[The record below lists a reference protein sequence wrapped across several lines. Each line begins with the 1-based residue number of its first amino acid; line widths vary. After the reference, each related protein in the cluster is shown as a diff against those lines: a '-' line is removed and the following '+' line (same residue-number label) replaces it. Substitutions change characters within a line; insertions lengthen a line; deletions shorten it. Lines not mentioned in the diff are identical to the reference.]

1 MGLRRRPARPLE
13 LDSEGEEGDE
23 TSGKEEESSSEK
35 EEEQEEEGGLVK
47 AAPGKVCCFVAVV
60 SMLSVIKRGPGNARC
75 QSSLSWEMSAPG
87 GVCPYRTLRFSDQT
101 P

>member
-47 AAPGKVCCFVAVV
+47 AAPGKVCGCSFQCCV
-60 SMLSVIKRGPGNARC
+60 SLK
-75 QSSLSWEMSAPG
+75 G
-87 GVCPYRTLRFSDQT
+87 GLVMPNTKVPFFRR
-101 P
+101 

>member
-23 TSGKEEESSSEK
+23 TSEKEEESSSEK

-47 AAPGKVCCFVAVV
+47 AAPGKVCWFVIAVLNAVV
-60 SMLSVIKRGPGNARC
+60 KRGPSNSIC
-75 QSSLSWEMSAPG
+75 QSYL
-87 GVCPYRTLRFSDQT
+87 L
-101 P
+101 